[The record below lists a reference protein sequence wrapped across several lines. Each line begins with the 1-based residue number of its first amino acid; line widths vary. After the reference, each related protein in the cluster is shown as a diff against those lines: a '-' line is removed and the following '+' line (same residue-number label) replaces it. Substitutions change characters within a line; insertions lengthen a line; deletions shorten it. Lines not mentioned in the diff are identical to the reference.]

1 MKCFNILFVISIL
14 IFFIESCSTSQKKY
28 QNNKETN
35 VSQYSTMDVTITDSI
50 DCMVFWDYAD
60 SSEIFVFNNQEM
72 DLCIKRLRNYQIDD
86 NILLFNVHG
95 ICRNMLYV
103 TIYNGLDDSVQTTGW
118 IEQTDKLMVMPSD
131 GKGNI
136 ILRSGYL
143 DKDSIIVEFE
153 DVDIKEPMSVVG
165 YSSIGWIK
173 VHFELND
180 VIYEGWIEP
189 GMFCSNPYTTCN

>member
-1 MKCFNILFVISIL
+1 
-14 IFFIESCSTSQKKY
+14 
-28 QNNKETN
+28 
-35 VSQYSTMDVTITDSI
+35 
-50 DCMVFWDYAD
+50 
-60 SSEIFVFNNQEM
+60 
-72 DLCIKRLRNYQIDD
+72 
-86 NILLFNVHG
+86 
-95 ICRNMLYV
+95 MLNV

-131 GKGNI
+131 GKGNL
-136 ILRSGYL
+136 ILRSGYS
-143 DKDSIIVEFE
+143 DKDSFIVNFE

-180 VIYEGWIEP
+180 IIYEGWIEP